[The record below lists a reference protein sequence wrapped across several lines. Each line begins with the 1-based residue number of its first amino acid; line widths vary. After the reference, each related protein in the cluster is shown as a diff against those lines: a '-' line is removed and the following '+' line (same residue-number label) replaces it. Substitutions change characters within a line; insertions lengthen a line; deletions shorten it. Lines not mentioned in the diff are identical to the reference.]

1 MNLLSIAAAFGV
13 VVAIF
18 QWGWLGSLVG
28 ASEEQPILAF
38 MPMFLFSILF
48 GLSMDYEVFL
58 MSRIR
63 EAYDHGKNTPD
74 AVVEGL
80 GVTAR
85 VITAAAAIM
94 VVVFLSFVVA
104 PDPILKQ
111 FGVGLAVAIFVDATV
126 VRMILVPAV
135 MELMGEWNWWFPKWL
150 DRSIPHVNVEGS
162 VLPVGSEA
170 AAD

>member
-1 MNLLSIAAAFGV
+1 
-13 VVAIF
+13 
-18 QWGWLGSLVG
+18 
-28 ASEEQPILAF
+28 
-38 MPMFLFSILF
+38 
-48 GLSMDYEVFL
+48 
-58 MSRIR
+58 
-63 EAYDHGKNTPD
+63 
-74 AVVEGL
+74 L